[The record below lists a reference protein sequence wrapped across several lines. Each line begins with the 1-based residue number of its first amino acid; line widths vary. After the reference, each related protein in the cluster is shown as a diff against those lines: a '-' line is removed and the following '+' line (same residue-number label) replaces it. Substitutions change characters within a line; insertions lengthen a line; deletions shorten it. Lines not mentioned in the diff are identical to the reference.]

1 MIETG
6 TTKRSET
13 MSVKSWMR
21 KNSVNY
27 IDKLGELNM
36 TQMAEDCAIDLLDRN
51 AEEAEFFAAFE
62 ISEELGL

>member
-1 MIETG
+1 
-6 TTKRSET
+6 

-27 IDKLGELNM
+27 IDKFGELNM
-36 TQMAEDCAIDLLDRN
+36 TQMAEDCALELFNRN
-51 AEEAEFFAAFE
+51 AEDAEFFKAFE